1 MSVTTI
7 SSVPGIGEEPEKY
20 VVGGRETSEKAGTDL
35 TSLRTGVRKPS
46 AQMNGRCQPA
56 LSLKGGS
63 PLSFQAKHG
72 GTLGSIHLVERE
84 PRRTDGNNIPL
95 ASGQNNMSKPEPQ
108 AKMAAGSV
116 GQS

>member
-1 MSVTTI
+1 MSVTTV

-35 TSLRTGVRKPS
+35 TGLRTGVRKPS

-63 PLSFQAKHG
+63 PLSFQANHG
-72 GTLGSIHLVERE
+72 GTLGSIHLV
-84 PRRTDGNNIPL
+84 
-95 ASGQNNMSKPEPQ
+95 
-108 AKMAAGSV
+108 
-116 GQS
+116 